1 MAVETICNFF
11 KYGYCKFKMSCK
23 NKHVTLVCDDE
34 KCNPQKCEKRHPRL
48 CKYMSNYGS
57 CKLGS
62 ICAYSH
68 NRKNENNRLEKK
80 IDELIAM
87 VNKKND
93 TIVKC
98 ENKIEDLMQK
108 NKEKDAIIDKL
119 IRDVKELDK
128 IVKEQISTKKKEN
141 ENSAKTSDVTSVS
154 NDKKK
159 TLRSSKKK
167 DNIEMALDF
176 ATTCLNI
183 VDETENDMKSDTD
196 IEIIRQKYLRCTE
209 KIEEEV
215 IAQNVVVDF
224 GLKLMLTNMK
234 LVNENSP
241 KEMINLRIEFL
252 RTGLANFK
260 VKQENNRKK

>member
-1 MAVETICNFF
+1 
-11 KYGYCKFKMSCK
+11 
-23 NKHVTLVCDDE
+23 
-34 KCNPQKCEKRHPRL
+34 
-48 CKYMSNYGS
+48 
-57 CKLGS
+57 
-62 ICAYSH
+62 
-68 NRKNENNRLEKK
+68 
-80 IDELIAM
+80 M

-176 ATTCLNI
+176 ATTCINI

-241 KEMINLRIEFL
+241 KEMINLRIDFL
-252 RTGLANFK
+252 RTGLSNFK
-260 VKQENNRKK
+260 VKQENDGKK

>member
-1 MAVETICNFF
+1 
-11 KYGYCKFKMSCK
+11 
-23 NKHVTLVCDDE
+23 
-34 KCNPQKCEKRHPRL
+34 
-48 CKYMSNYGS
+48 
-57 CKLGS
+57 
-62 ICAYSH
+62 
-68 NRKNENNRLEKK
+68 
-80 IDELIAM
+80 
-87 VNKKND
+87 
-93 TIVKC
+93 
-98 ENKIEDLMQK
+98 MQK

-119 IRDVKELDK
+119 IRDVKELHK

-176 ATTCLNI
+176 ATTCINI

-196 IEIIRQKYLRCTE
+196 IVIIRQKYLRCTE

-224 GLKLMLTNMK
+224 GL
-234 LVNENSP
+234 
-241 KEMINLRIEFL
+241 NL
-252 RTGLANFK
+252 
-260 VKQENNRKK
+260 KK